1 MIVSKPDL
9 FIDSLNMQAQ
19 QTETMSDK
27 LFQLCEQQL
36 LAIIS
41 DAEVSI
47 EKIVDSTATAVTE
60 SAELYGRIEK
70 CNDLGVEEKEL
81 CAGLEAKVSAIMIN
95 MQCFDELSQRI
106 QHIREIVRLIKL
118 ESDREGFLSD
128 PKSSEDLFKDI
139 SNIFSIRSEFEVLEK
154 IFPESRK
161 IDASDMIELF

>member
-1 MIVSKPDL
+1 MAEDRMT
-9 FIDSLNMQAQ
+9 MQAQ
-19 QTETMSDK
+19 KSEPMSDK

-47 EKIVDSTATAVTE
+47 EKIVDSTSTAVTE

-70 CNDLGVEEKEL
+70 CKELGAEEKDL
-81 CAGLEAKVSAIMIN
+81 CAGLEAKVSAILIN

-128 PKSSEDLFKDI
+128 PKSSEELFKDI